1 MSFLKTVIY
10 NNDNVKKEEINKYVY
25 RARGLIINSEN
36 EILLGKCDGN
46 YQFPEGHLEFGETI
60 DECLKREIKEET
72 GIILKES
79 YPLIYKVEYYNRNF
93 PLEGDVIYTE
103 FNYFLIRTDDLPNKN
118 NMNLDEWEK
127 EHNYE
132 CVYIKLEDL
141 DDLLN
146 TTMNDHHMNKIVYK
160 EIKATI
166 KEYYKY
172 IKDER

>member
-1 MSFLKTVIY
+1 MKTVIY

-25 RARGLIINSEN
+25 RARGLIINSKN

-46 YQFPEGHLEFGETI
+46 YQFPGGHLEAGETI

-79 YPLIYKVEYYNRNF
+79 YPLT
-93 PLEGDVIYTE
+93 YTE

-160 EIKATI
+160 EIKETI
-166 KEYYKY
+166 NQYYKY